1 MKKTLKNESNHDS
14 KKQQGSQLQ
23 NNKSCKTAKFNRKVQ
38 DDSTELLL
46 DLEPRTPLVERV
58 KKTLAEVEAEWA
70 EELEEYRRS
79 AKGEEDIWEN
89 YRQMTEEQRAKVDE
103 AFDELGKILESY
115 DKWSK
120 DLDEW
125 LAENDP
131 DYDSEEDWYTQL
143 QQEDE
148 RQREEWDRELL
159 ENGMLAEEE

>member
-1 MKKTLKNESNHDS
+1 MKKNVSESNLDS
-14 KKQQGSQLQ
+14 KKQQRSQLK
-23 NNKSCKTAKFNRKVQ
+23 NNDVCKTAKFNKKVQ
-38 DDSTELLL
+38 DDSTEHQFEWEL
-46 DLEPRTPLVERV
+46 RTPLVERV
-58 KKTLAEVEAEWA
+58 KATLAEVEAEWA

-79 AKGEEDIWEN
+79 AKGEKDIWEN

-131 DYDSEEDWYTQL
+131 DYDSEEDWETQL
-143 QQEDE
+143 RLEDE

>member
-1 MKKTLKNESNHDS
+1 MKKHVSESNLDS
-14 KKQQGSQLQ
+14 KKHQRSQLK
-23 NNKSCKTAKFNRKVQ
+23 NNVVCKTARFNRKVQ
-38 DDSTELLL
+38 DVPTEQQFEWEL
-46 DLEPRTPLVERV
+46 RTPLVDRV
-58 KKTLAEVEAEWA
+58 KATLAEVEAEWA
-70 EELEEYRRS
+70 EELKEYRES
-79 AKGEEDIWEN
+79 AKDEEDIWEN
-89 YRQMTEEQRAKVDE
+89 YRQMSEEQRAKVDE
-103 AFDELGKILESY
+103 AFDELGKILDEY